1 MKTLDTLDTALA
13 DAIEY
18 LKSTRFYTELCAG
31 HNTRAIYARYLQ
43 YAYHYVR
50 LSSSFTPLAARRM
63 DEQHIKTR
71 KWILSH
77 SGEELGH
84 ELMALKDLEK
94 LGFERDAIIHS
105 EIPVGVMAWVSFFH
119 YKVAI
124 DNPFCAFGIL
134 YFLEGMAREIAPQ
147 VLPGIITN
155 LSAAEKSAITF
166 FREHGDLDE
175 DHMAEQ
181 REILLHTNTTAAD
194 EKAIADTITQ
204 AAKIKGFMLDQL
216 MLELPTLEAE
226 NN

>member
-1 MKTLDTLDTALA
+1 MKSLETLDAALA
-13 DAIEY
+13 DSIEL
-18 LKSTRFYTELCAG
+18 LKNTAFYKELTAG
-31 HNTRAIYARYLQ
+31 NNTRKIYTHYLQ
-43 YAYHYVR
+43 YAYHYVC

-63 DEQHIKTR
+63 DIKHIKTR

-84 ELMALKDLEK
+84 ELMALKDLQK
-94 LGFERDAIIHS
+94 LGFDRDEIINQ
-105 EIPVGVMAWVSFFH
+105 EVPIGVLSWVSFFH

-124 DNPFCAFGIL
+124 DNPFCAFGVL

-147 VLPGIITN
+147 VLPGIIGN
-155 LSAAEKSAITF
+155 LSESEKSAITF

-181 REILLHTNTTAAD
+181 QEILLATDTTAKD
-194 EKAIADTITQ
+194 EKAIETTIRQ
-204 AAKIKGFMLDQL
+204 SAKIKAFMLDQL
-216 MLELPTLEAE
+216 MLELE